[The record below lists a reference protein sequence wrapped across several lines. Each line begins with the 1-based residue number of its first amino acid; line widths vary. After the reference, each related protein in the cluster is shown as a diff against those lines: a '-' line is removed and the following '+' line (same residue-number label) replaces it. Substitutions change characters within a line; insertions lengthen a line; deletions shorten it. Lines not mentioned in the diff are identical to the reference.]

1 MPKISKQKRNKISE
15 QILYYLFS
23 VSPEPKFT
31 ADIAREIAR
40 DEEFTKV
47 LLIELQTNKLI
58 VGVDKNSSGKE
69 YLRRQRWL
77 LSPKAYE
84 VYNKGQR

>member
-1 MPKISKQKRNKISE
+1 MPKISRQKRDKVSE

-31 ADIAREIAR
+31 ANIAREIAR
-40 DEEFTKV
+40 DEEFTKG

-58 VGVDKNSSGKE
+58 VCVDKNSSGKE

-84 VYNKGQR
+84 VYRKGQS